1 MSGLTL
7 RLKNPLS
14 QRLDMSLFTPEL
26 LSDKTTDEI
35 ARAPV
40 WLGNQ
45 QVETGELFEIKGTAS
60 EQIIIQ
66 SESDRLDRIGA
77 DMTRGKIIVEGNTGA
92 YLGSAM
98 KNAEIHISG
107 DAGVA
112 AGCAMK
118 SGRLTIEGNAG
129 DFLGGALTGERQG
142 MRGGSIIVK
151 GNAGDRAGDLMRRGT
166 ILIGGNSGDYCASRM
181 VAGTIIVGGKS
192 GKQTGLAMRRGTL
205 ITGNDPVSLPAT
217 FNDNG
222 QHTLSFLALLN
233 QNIPSDSGFENLIAK
248 GTRVQRWLGDLSC
261 DGKGE
266 ILIWCS

>member
-1 MSGLTL
+1 MSCLTL
-7 RLKNPLS
+7 RLKYPLA
-14 QRLDMSLFTPEL
+14 QRIDMSPFTPESL
-26 LSDKTTDEI
+26 AGKSAHEI
-35 ARAPV
+35 ARIPV
-40 WLGNQ
+40 WQGNRQ
-45 QVETGELFEIKGTAS
+45 IDLGELFEIEGSAS
-60 EQIIIQ
+60 EQLIIQ
-66 SESDRLDRIGA
+66 SESDRLDCIGA
-77 DMTRGKIIVEGNTGA
+77 DMSSGKIIVEGSAGA
-92 YLGSAM
+92 YLGCAM
-98 KNAEIHISG
+98 KSGEILVTG

-118 SGRLTIEGNAG
+118 SGRLTIKGNAG

-192 GKQTGLAMRRGTL
+192 GKQTGMAMRRGTL
-205 ITGNDPVSLPAT
+205 ITGNEPTSLPAT

-222 QHTLSFLALLN
+222 QQTLSFLALLS
-233 QNIPSDSGFENLIAK
+233 QNIPSDSGFDNLIEK